1 MMQVKKYKIM
11 SIFLGIGIV
20 CSVCLAFSD
29 ERETNELSEQ
39 SHVITEISAGQI
51 QAAVLKNETG
61 SIGLWNLPEGVMVE
75 GGNTENYLQSKL
87 VSLIY
92 QLSHMKAERIIESA
106 EPELAELTE
115 EEPLAVASLLLPEE
129 TIRLYLGRKSPVS
142 EEYYLKKEKD
152 PELYMVNAEIAEM
165 MCQPADDL
173 RDLSLYPSLSEENLK
188 DLSQITI
195 TNRDGRMVLKQIST
209 NTISSFFGLTEPV
222 TAALNWENVDMQILN
237 PIRQLQAEHF
247 VSDDVPLE
255 KYGLD
260 NPEYQLELILA
271 GKKYTCGFARKNE
284 DTWYCADLEGTLVS
298 EVGSEQVEFLNS
310 NFMDLMGSSIYSF
323 SMADL
328 ERLSANYEGRQVTM
342 EIAGEGSS
350 LIGTIENQIENKQL
364 DHLKIMEFY
373 DKINAIPVAA
383 VLDQEKSIT
392 EEPLLTISFTLRSG
406 KEDILEFYPISNRQ
420 CAVFVNGT
428 AEFSTY
434 TTVTTDIKKAFDQI
448 SQE

>member
-142 EEYYLKKEKD
+142 EEY
-152 PELYMVNAEIAEM
+152 
-165 MCQPADDL
+165 
-173 RDLSLYPSLSEENLK
+173 LSL
-188 DLSQITI
+188 IHI
-195 TNRDGRMVLKQIST
+195 
-209 NTISSFFGLTEPV
+209 
-222 TAALNWENVDMQILN
+222 
-237 PIRQLQAEHF
+237 
-247 VSDDVPLE
+247 
-255 KYGLD
+255 
-260 NPEYQLELILA
+260 
-271 GKKYTCGFARKNE
+271 
-284 DTWYCADLEGTLVS
+284 
-298 EVGSEQVEFLNS
+298 
-310 NFMDLMGSSIYSF
+310 
-323 SMADL
+323 
-328 ERLSANYEGRQVTM
+328 
-342 EIAGEGSS
+342 
-350 LIGTIENQIENKQL
+350 
-364 DHLKIMEFY
+364 
-373 DKINAIPVAA
+373 
-383 VLDQEKSIT
+383 
-392 EEPLLTISFTLRSG
+392 
-406 KEDILEFYPISNRQ
+406 
-420 CAVFVNGT
+420 
-428 AEFSTY
+428 
-434 TTVTTDIKKAFDQI
+434 
-448 SQE
+448 